1 MVSSQKF
8 TSFTSFP
15 SSPRSPRFSL
25 AMKSLL
31 TPLVLL
37 VSLVCLVSP
46 GFSQDMRFTQA
57 NAIPTS
63 FNPAYA
69 GLGEGANLVTVYRNQ
84 WASLPNAFRG
94 YHVAHDWY
102 DEELSSGFGVL
113 FSQEEA
119 GAGGLRTTRV
129 AAQYTY
135 EVLLGDGG
143 WRFRPALQVGAGNRA
158 VDLTRLTFGDQLIRD
173 DAPTTV
179 DPVANYSKG
188 YIDFATG
195 GLLVGRYTW
204 LGFSADHLNRP
215 NEGLSTTYLDPMEV
229 RMSTHGGFRMPVGDP
244 YRYHRADRP
253 DLIMAFNYMV
263 QGPFNQLDLGL
274 YYDTKP
280 LSFGVWYRGL
290 PFGQSVD
297 GAMDIDAL
305 AFIAG
310 YGRDNWKMGYS
321 YDMTLSPLGLGV
333 SGGSHEI
340 VLKYQWQTSHRKRPS
355 APRYKPCPN
364 F

>member
-1 MVSSQKF
+1 MVH
-8 TSFTSFP
+8 P
-15 SSPRSPRFSL
+15 
-25 AMKSLL
+25 
-31 TPLVLL
+31 TPLQPQAPLASPVTLTSSVSL
-37 VSLVCLVSP
+37 VSLVSLVHLVVLVALVPSL
-46 GFSQDMRFTQA
+46 SHAQDMRFTQS
-57 NAIPTS
+57 NAVPTS

-84 WASLPNAFRG
+84 WAALPNAFRG
-94 YHVAHDWY
+94 YHVAHDWF
-102 DEELSSGFGVL
+102 DSELNSGFGVL

-135 EVLLGDGG
+135 EVRLGDGG

-158 VDLTRLTFGDQLIRD
+158 VDLTQLTFGDQLVRD

-179 DPVANYSKG
+179 DPVANASKS

-195 GLLVGRYTW
+195 GLLVGKYTW
-204 LGFSADHLNRP
+204 VGFSADHLNRP
-215 NEGLSTTYLDPMEV
+215 NEGLSTTYLDPMEI

-244 YRYHRADRP
+244 YRYKRGTRP

-280 LSFGVWYRGL
+280 MSFGVWYRGL
-290 PFGQSVD
+290 PFGQAVD

-310 YGRDNWKMGYS
+310 YGRDNWKVGYS
-321 YDMTLSPLGLGV
+321 YDITLSPLGLGV

-340 VLKYQWQTSHRKRPS
+340 VLKYQWQTDHRKRPA
-355 APRYKPCPN
+355 APRFQPCPS